1 MKKIITLLITFLLF
15 SWVFNQVN
23 ASINFTVSPTKYE
36 IEALKWT
43 TITKTATL
51 YNYSKTNYTITTWKA
66 DFTTNWTTWTPII
79 VNKSDLKFPDQQL
92 SSWINIETLS
102 FIIAPWEKK
111 KINFIINIPKNAT
124 PGGHYWAVFFKK
136 QASKSNN
143 NTSEIWVNI
152 NYWILLMV
160 NVDWKVIMKWAP
172 KKISIITAGWWGS
185 SYSSRLMRSANWNIS
200 KNKVSALSIK
210 KDNCPLYDFTA
221 SNFDWKCLYWNINTK
236 PELKSAAN
244 KPEQSFNTYINI
256 PFKNEWNT
264 HIKPVWKIRLIDANW
279 NELKWIGQKI
289 IKNKRG
295 AVIWEKIVDYL
306 PINDVWWNVL
316 PYSTRDF
323 KLNWKWFSY
332 KTYDKKWNEIIK
344 YWTPWEYFTKKNIE
358 ARQFIMFWERYSEKI
373 KHEKITAL
381 IDLSYKDRKWKNIEF
396 NSAKEFYV
404 DYKESYIWYNPYVII
419 LMVLVLLIVIIIYT
433 IKSINKIACRKCEK
447 RINKNLKA
455 CPYCWKKVK
464 SKK

>member
-1 MKKIITLLITFLLF
+1 MKKIIALLITFLLF

-36 IEALKWT
+36 IEALKGT
-43 TITKTATL
+43 TITRTATL
-51 YNYSKTNYTITTWKA
+51 YNYSKENYTINTWKA
-66 DFTTNWTTWTPII
+66 DFTTSGKTWIPKI
-79 VNKSDLKFPDQQL
+79 VNKKDLKFPDQQL
-92 SSWINIETLS
+92 SSWIEIETLS

-111 KINFIINIPKNAT
+111 KIKFRINIPENAT

-136 QASKSNN
+136 QSSISNSN
-143 NTSEIWVNI
+143 SSEIWVNVD
-152 NYWILLMV
+152 YWILIMV
-160 NVDWKVIMKWAP
+160 NVDWKVVMKWSP
-172 KKISIITAGWWGS
+172 DEIQIIIDKKL
-185 SYSSRLMRSANWNIS
+185 SY
-200 KNKVSALSIK
+200 IK
-210 KDNCPLYDFTA
+210 KDNCFFYDFTS
-221 SNFDWKCLYWNINTK
+221 SNFDWKCISWPFNSEPDLT
-236 PELKSAAN
+236 SAPDKN
-244 KPEQSFNTYINI
+244 SVEFNTSFKL

-264 HIKPVWKIRLIDANW
+264 HIKPIWKIRLIDSNW
-279 NELKWIGQKI
+279 NELKWIGQEI

-323 KLNWKWFSY
+323 KLDWKWFSY
-332 KTYDKKWNEIIK
+332 KTYNKNWDEVIK

-373 KHEKITAL
+373 QHEKITAL
-381 IDLSYKDRKWKNIEF
+381 IDLSYKNRKWENIEF

-419 LMVLVLLIVIIIYT
+419 LMVLVLLIIIIIYI

-464 SKK
+464 SKKEK